1 MKEVLIEI
9 KGTQQYFEED
19 CDVTT
24 FTTNGT
30 MSVEKGIYTLCYDES
45 EMIGAKGVK
54 TELTIE
60 NSQKMTLARHGGMES
75 RMVVEKGRRHSCLY
89 NTPQGDFVIGIYG
102 EALMAE
108 LNESGGKIYMSY
120 TLDVNSGLLSKNIM
134 EIKVKEIKQ

>member
-9 KGTQQYFEED
+9 KGTQQYAGD
-19 CDVTT
+19 DSDVTT

-30 MSVEKGIYTLCYDES
+30 LSVADGVYTLSYFES

-60 NSQKMTLARHGGMES
+60 HCRKATLARKGGMES
-75 RMVVEKGRRHSCLY
+75 RMTVEKGRRHSCLY
-89 NTPQGDFVIGIYG
+89 NTPHGDFVIGTYG
-102 EALMAE
+102 EALLAE
-108 LNESGGKIYMSY
+108 LDESGGKIYMSY

-134 EIKVKEIKQ
+134 EIKVKEIEQ